1 MKSQEDLLVALLL
14 DAGDDI
20 GFDPSRDI
28 ATVTKRI
35 ACEGEAFM
43 SITLPR
49 LDDLLVAGLR
59 DGQLPPFEG
68 WLSRCAFPEF
78 LKDLWVRIFS
88 VVDGVLLDRP
98 CVDSIR
104 WVRQISRFHKKLREV
119 CPPDR
124 VEAAIDR
131 FVELDAQLPSRAE
144 IRNGRNGRQGLD
156 PYAPMVCQILFG
168 EIIGRAMSSPL
179 EGKHGPGSVSERLG
193 TNSRWDFESISYS
206 ISSLLG
212 DEFFKPTWE
221 SLQNRP
227 PSYKTVPARLV
238 AVPKT
243 AEKPRL
249 ISIEPS
255 YNQFAQ
261 QALMLNLKHE
271 LERAGSVC
279 SFRWQKHNRHL
290 AKEASMTGQLATI
303 DMSDASDRVSMA
315 LVEELFGFN
324 PGFLRYLRLSRSA
337 FVQVREDELVL
348 LRKFASMGSALT
360 FPVEAMV
367 FTALVVTSICRRR
380 NDFRPKAIKRL
391 GKRGS
396 YGLSVYGDDI
406 ILPVDDAQYAIE
418 NLESVG
424 LKVNRSKSFLIGKFR
439 ESCGFDGYDG
449 WDVTPIYLR
458 RRIPLSRNEVDEVS
472 SLVAFRNQIWER
484 SWGSYSNTIRL
495 LDKILL
501 KLGLTHVPF
510 GVDCLGLWVL
520 DEDPRIRSRWNAK
533 LQREEYWA
541 LKPVFSYR
549 EDKASDDGTLFK
561 CLMLNRGGLGPLD
574 VLELESAA
582 KQVEYSASSG
592 RVESL
597 HLDGRP
603 VASKLYYRWLAA

>member
-14 DAGDDI
+14 DAGSDI

-28 ATVTKRI
+28 ITVKERI
-35 ACEGEAFM
+35 AQEGEAFM

-68 WLSRCAFPEF
+68 WLSRCAYPEF
-78 LKDLWVRIFS
+78 LRDLWVRIFS
-88 VVDGVLLDRP
+88 VIDGVLLDCP

-104 WVRQISRFHKKLREV
+104 WVRQISRFHKKLFEV

-131 FVELDAQLPSRAE
+131 FVELDAQLPTRAE
-144 IRNGRNGRQGLD
+144 IRSGRNGHEGLD
-156 PYAPMVCQILFG
+156 PYAPMVCQVLFG
-168 EIIGRAMSSPL
+168 EIIGRAMTAPL
-179 EGKHGPGSVSERLG
+179 EGRHGPGSVSERLG
-193 TNSRWDFESISYS
+193 TNSRWDFTTISYS

-212 DEFFKPTWE
+212 DEFFRATWD

-227 PSYKTVPARLV
+227 PSYQMVPARLV

-261 QALMLNLKHE
+261 QALMQNIKHE
-271 LERAGSVC
+271 LEHAGSVC
-279 SFRWQKHNRHL
+279 SFRWQKYNRAL
-290 AKEASMTGQLATI
+290 AKEASVSGRLATI
-303 DMSDASDRVSMA
+303 DMSDASDRVAMA

-337 FVQVREDELVL
+337 FVQIREDELVL

-367 FTALVVTSICRRR
+367 FTTLVITSICRSR
-380 NDFRPKAIKRL
+380 NDFRPSAIKRL

-406 ILPVDDAQYAIE
+406 ILPVEDAQYAIYR
-418 NLESVG
+418 LEDVG
-424 LKVNRSKSFLIGKFR
+424 LKVNASKSFLTGKFR

-449 WDVTPIYLR
+449 WDVTPTYLR
-458 RRIPLSRNEVDEVS
+458 RRFPQNRSEVDEVS
-472 SLVAFRNQIWER
+472 SLVAFRNQIWEK
-484 SWGSYSNTIRL
+484 SGGSYSSTIRL

-501 KLGLTHVPF
+501 ELGLTYVPY

-520 DEDPRIRSRWNAK
+520 DEHPKIRSRWNAA
-533 LQREEYWA
+533 LQRREVWA
-541 LKPVFSYR
+541 LKPVYSYR
-549 EDKASDDGTLFK
+549 EDTASDDGALFK
-561 CLMLNRGGLGPLD
+561 CLVLNKGGLGPLE
-574 VLELESAA
+574 LHELERAA
-582 KQVEYSASSG
+582 KRAEYTVNQG
-592 RVESL
+592 QVESL

-603 VASKLYYRWLAA
+603 VASKLYYRWVAA